1 MFCKEPNT
9 NSSFDE
15 MLYGPERSY
24 LDEIIEYCKQE
35 RTNFC
40 QIMCL
45 MFLLKSKLALGRLL
59 DNEKAIELCHSKLIE
74 DLSNDDSTAHGLEMV
89 IKLKFVSDYL
99 INLMLKC
106 FKSDR
111 GMIRTQI
118 CETVT
123 VRVSIISPYP
133 S

>member
-1 MFCKEPNT
+1 MPRQCPKIFFIFL
-9 NSSFDE
+9 NSNS
-15 MLYGPERSY
+15 
-24 LDEIIEYCKQE
+24 
-35 RTNFC
+35 
-40 QIMCL
+40 
-45 MFLLKSKLALGRLL
+45 ALGRLL
-59 DNEKAIELCHSKLIE
+59 ENEKAIELCHSKLIE

-89 IKLKFVSDYL
+89 IKLNFVSDYL

-123 VRVSIISPYP
+123 VRASTLYILEFSFLAVDTL
-133 S
+133 

>member
-1 MFCKEPNT
+1 M
-9 NSSFDE
+9 
-15 MLYGPERSY
+15 
-24 LDEIIEYCKQE
+24 
-35 RTNFC
+35 
-40 QIMCL
+40 
-45 MFLLKSKLALGRLL
+45 

-89 IKLKFVSDYL
+89 IKLNFVSDYL

-111 GMIRTQI
+111 GMTRTQI

-123 VRVSIISPYP
+123 ARVSDSVPPIFISLVLKNGFILARNPIFIRHEIEILKIFP
-133 S
+133 FFSIFGW

>member
-1 MFCKEPNT
+1 
-9 NSSFDE
+9 
-15 MLYGPERSY
+15 
-24 LDEIIEYCKQE
+24 
-35 RTNFC
+35 
-40 QIMCL
+40 
-45 MFLLKSKLALGRLL
+45 MFLLKSYLALGRLL

-89 IKLKFVSDYL
+89 IKLNFVSDYL

-123 VRVSIISPYP
+123 VRVSIISLYL

>member
-1 MFCKEPNT
+1 MGKGGNRYQIRVTDCLEFVMFAKKYMP
-9 NSSFDE
+9 
-15 MLYGPERSY
+15 
-24 LDEIIEYCKQE
+24 
-35 RTNFC
+35 
-40 QIMCL
+40 
-45 MFLLKSKLALGRLL
+45 MFLLRSYLALGRLL

-89 IKLKFVSDYL
+89 IKLNFVSDYL

-111 GMIRTQI
+111 GMTRTQI

-123 VRVSIISPYP
+123 VRVYNDNLFHPIIG
-133 S
+133 